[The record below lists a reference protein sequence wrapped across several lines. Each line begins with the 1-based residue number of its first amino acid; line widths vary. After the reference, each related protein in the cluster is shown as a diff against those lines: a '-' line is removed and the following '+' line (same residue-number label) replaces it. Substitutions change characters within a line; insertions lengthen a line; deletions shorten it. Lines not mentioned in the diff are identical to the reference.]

1 MSYVGRPKGSAPLNF
16 ERELCTICGGDDGD
30 DNCKPDNNEE
40 GEGEGDAAMGET
52 GFFPLS
58 RVDIGFESP
67 ITSFGIAISEMI
79 HERAAATKDVVRL
92 ACDISSKNGLRQF
105 VHQPEERDKKGEF

>member
-1 MSYVGRPKGSAPLNF
+1 
-16 ERELCTICGGDDGD
+16 
-30 DNCKPDNNEE
+30 
-40 GEGEGDAAMGET
+40 MGET
-52 GFFPLS
+52 GFSLS
-58 RVDIGFESP
+58 EVDIGFEFP

-79 HERAAATKDVVRL
+79 HERAAAAAETKDVVRL